1 MCKCISTQPLDQ
13 AARLRILRQC
23 CWSANESLVNWPGW
37 LRIPT
42 PAAWSLSP
50 VDVYVE
56 SVLDVPVTP
65 CALPLTAMIQHCFK
79 VSPPQGCSYQVY
91 QGRRTASH
99 PNKFKLL
106 VSWGQPPQTPPL
118 SRPGSLCAWLER
130 TQPRKKIWFALH
142 QNGKILECS
151 FSKRSQ
157 RGCARIRF
165 PCKLHFSYN
174 PPPQV
179 QGPQAFGDSEILVWV
194 EW

>member
-106 VSWGQPPQTPPL
+106 VSWGQPPPDPTFKSARKPL
-118 SRPGSLCAWLER
+118 CLTGKGTASEENLICFAPEWKDPGMLIL
-130 TQPRKKIWFALH
+130 KKV
-142 QNGKILECS
+142 
-151 FSKRSQ
+151 SKRL
-157 RGCARIRF
+157 
-165 PCKLHFSYN
+165 CKNQIPMQITFLLQPTTTS
-174 PPPQV
+174 PGTP
-179 QGPQAFGDSEILVWV
+179 SLRR
-194 EW
+194 